1 MARTPVEGIQ
11 NDIRDLLRTYSKGL
25 SIEEISTNL
34 SISRTTTA
42 KYLNAMEQTGQIES
56 RPYGPAKVYTLAERV
71 PINNLLSLLPHPIL
85 MLDDSFVVKLV
96 NESFLEFFQLSA
108 EDLIGRDIRYS
119 PLGEYVS
126 EARLDLLNQAMN
138 GEPQFLEEDITRP
151 DAVTHFY
158 IRIIPTL
165 FEQGSRGI
173 IIILEDITELKN
185 TLTNMEELVKER
197 TTELEKVNKK
207 LGEENTRYKRVR
219 EELELSKHQ
228 YEQLVE
234 NSTDL
239 ILKFSSVGE
248 LIFSNSLAAKVLGI
262 DSPEKKYFLKGVCIP
277 DTPDM
282 QDFAD
287 SLIDS
292 LLTTPNLIKK
302 REIEYSVESQPI
314 WISWTFKVIAP
325 HERSSPEILCIG
337 TDTTDRVQSER
348 KLKESE
354 HGLSEVINHL
364 PDPTFVI
371 DTDRRVILWN
381 KAMEEMTGVRS
392 EHVIGKERS
401 LFTPSIF
408 GYSRPILADFVFDPD
423 NIEIK
428 SYFQNMTKE
437 DGVLTAETK
446 GIGKDG
452 KEVVFWVKA
461 SPLMD
466 VEGNTIG
473 AIQSM
478 RDITSI
484 RTLENALIKSEELVR
499 NILNASKDL
508 IVVLSAERQYIFV
521 NKAYEMFFNCDG
533 KELKGNHISE
543 NPLPG
548 DQEFWRVTLDS
559 VMRTRLGN
567 RVELSFSYQSRDIWL
582 DCYLIPFFR
591 ESSGEMQIL
600 LDFRDITRL
609 KGKETTLWDDE
620 ITLQEIGRQ
629 VSRIIPQITKN
640 SIIQV
645 PFIAIILIALYGNF
659 L

>member
-1 MARTPVEGIQ
+1 MARTPVEGLQ
-11 NDIRDLLRTYSKGL
+11 NDIRDILQTHTKGL
-25 SIEEISTNL
+25 SIEEISTCL

-56 RPYGPAKVYTLAERV
+56 RPYGPAKVYTLVERV
-71 PINNLLSLLPHPIL
+71 PVNNLLSLLPHPIL
-85 MLDDSFVVKLV
+85 MLDDSLV
-96 NESFLEFFQLSA
+96 IKQINESFLNFFQLS
-108 EDLIGRDIRYS
+108 EEELIGRDIRYS
-119 PLGEYVS
+119 PLGAYMS
-126 EARLDLLNQAMN
+126 EARLDLLNQAIN
-138 GEPQFLEEDITRP
+138 GEPQFIEEDITRNN
-151 DAVTHFY
+151 VTTFFY
-158 IRIIPTL
+158 IRIAPTL
-165 FEQGSRGI
+165 FEQGTKGI
-173 IIILEDITELKN
+173 VIILEDITQLKN
-185 TLTNMEELVKER
+185 TLTHMEELVKER
-197 TTELEKVNKK
+197 TTELETVNKK
-207 LGEENTRYKRVR
+207 IGEENTRYKKVR
-219 EELELSKHQ
+219 EELEFSKHQ

-239 ILKFSSVGE
+239 ILKFSSKGE
-248 LIFSNSLAAKVLGI
+248 LIFSNTLAAKVLGI

-277 DTPDM
+277 DIPDM
-282 QDFAD
+282 QEFAD

-292 LLTTPNLIKK
+292 LLVGRDLIKRK
-302 REIEYSVESQPI
+302 EIEYFIANQPI
-314 WISWTFKVIAP
+314 WISWTFKKISP
-325 HERSSPEILCIG
+325 HNRSSPEILCIG
-337 TDTTDRVQSER
+337 TDVSERVQSER

-354 HGLSEVINHL
+354 HSLSGVINHL

-428 SYFQNMTKE
+428 RFFQNMTKE

-452 KEVVFWVKA
+452 KEVIFWVKA

-466 VEGNTIG
+466 VEGTTIG

-508 IVVLSAERQYIFV
+508 IVVLSADRQYIFV
-521 NKAYEMFFNCDG
+521 NKAYEIFFNCDG
-533 KELKGNHISE
+533 KELKGTHISE
-543 NPLPG
+543 IPLPG
-548 DQEFWRVTLDS
+548 DAEFWRMTLDS

-567 RVELSFSYQSRDIWL
+567 RVELSFSYQSRDICL

-609 KGKETTLWDDE
+609 KGKETTLWEDE
-620 ITLQEIGRQ
+620 ITLQEIG
-629 VSRIIPQITKN
+629 
-640 SIIQV
+640 
-645 PFIAIILIALYGNF
+645 
-659 L
+659 